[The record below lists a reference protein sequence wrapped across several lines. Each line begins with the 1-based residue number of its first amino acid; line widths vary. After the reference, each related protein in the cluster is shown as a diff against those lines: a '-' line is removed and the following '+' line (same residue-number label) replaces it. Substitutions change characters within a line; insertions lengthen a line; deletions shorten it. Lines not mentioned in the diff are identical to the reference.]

1 MTALTLASRPHPT
14 PTRSGPPVG
23 PFLRDPSGFLHTLF
37 HRATGAAAVY
47 GPVPA
52 FLVICGLAAYVA
64 LRYGWWLRRHDQWAQ
79 NARQVIISAPP
90 EVDPGAAREWWAN
103 LTGLLRPAYKRFLTG
118 QPHLAWEY
126 AWTEN
131 AVQIRIWIP
140 GVIPPGL
147 IERAAEAA
155 WPAARTHTVVPP
167 EQPLPPDAVAVGG
180 RLGLGRPDWLPLR
193 ADHHTDSLR
202 ALVGAASGLA
212 PGQHAVVQI
221 LARPATGRR
230 LARAHK
236 AAAALRGG
244 HPTRPQTHLFD
255 LITPIPATRSKQHS
269 SYIQHPERAA
279 EVRAILDKSH
289 EPQWEIAIRYG
300 IATDPAAAPQREG
313 TKPRTLH
320 RALRR
325 GLRGRAHAIASAYA
339 LYTGHNYLRRHR
351 MRHPLTVLNKR
362 WLRRGDLVSVSE
374 LAALAHLPW
383 DPAVPGLTRA
393 GAKAVPPPPT
403 IRTPGPDSK
412 PLGVSDTGTPHP
424 ITLGVADGRHHLH
437 VLGATGSGKSTLIA
451 HMILADAAAGR
462 GAVVIDPK
470 GDLIVDVLSR
480 LPEHVADKV
489 VLFDPDERQ
498 RPVLNVVQGPDR
510 DLAADNLVG
519 IFRRIFKDF
528 WGPRTDDILRS
539 ACLTLWRSPDA
550 TLADIPRLLSDPHY
564 RAPFTGRLRDPLLAE
579 FWAWYDAMSPE
590 ARSHATGPVLNKL
603 RAFLLRDF
611 IRSTIGAS
619 ASTVDLTTVLDG
631 GLLLVRAPKG
641 MLGADASAVFGSL
654 ILAKVW
660 ETVTHRA
667 RHGQAARADAAL
679 YVDECHNFL
688 TLPHG
693 LADLLAEARAY
704 RLSVILAHQDLAQ
717 LPRELREAISA
728 NARNKVY
735 FAVSPEDA
743 RSLERHVAP
752 NLSEHDLA
760 HLGAFQAGAR
770 LIVDSA
776 ETPAFTLRTQPL
788 PPPVPGRAAF
798 IRRVSRETYGHHPQH
813 NRPVPPPDDP
823 RIPTP
828 GKE

>member
-1 MTALTLASRPHPT
+1 MTRLRPGVT
-14 PTRSGPPVG
+14 PPEPPVG
-23 PFLRDPSGFLHTLF
+23 KFLRDPAAYLHELS
-37 HRATGAAAVY
+37 HRLGDVVTGRGLLAAVL
-47 GPVPA
+47 
-52 FLVICGLAAYVA
+52 LVCGVSAYVTFA
-64 LRYGWWLRRHDQWAQ
+64 YAWWLRRHEVWAR
-79 NARQVIISAPP
+79 NARQIIISAPP
-90 EVDPGAAREWWAN
+90 EVDPAAAREWWAN
-103 LTGLLRPAYKRFLTG
+103 LVGLLRPVCKRLLAG

-126 AWTEN
+126 VWAEN
-131 AVQIRIWIP
+131 AVEIRLWVP
-140 GVIPPGL
+140 GLVPPGM
-147 IERAAEAA
+147 IERAVEAA
-155 WPAARTHTVVPP
+155 WPAARTRTVSPP
-167 EQPLPPDAVAVGG
+167 ETPLPLDAIAIGG
-180 RLGLGRPDWLPLR
+180 RLGMARPDWLPLR
-193 ADHHTDSLR
+193 ADHRADSLR

-230 LARAHK
+230 LAKAHK
-236 AAAALRGG
+236 AAAALKGG
-244 HPTRPQTHLFD
+244 HPARPQAYLFD
-255 LITPIPATRSKQHS
+255 LITPASAARPRPQS
-269 SYIQHPERAA
+269 SYAQHPERAA
-279 EVRAILDKSH
+279 EVRAILDKAH
-289 EPQWEIAIRYG
+289 EPQWEVVVRYG
-300 IATDPAAAPQREG
+300 VSTAPLRAD
-313 TKPRTLH
+313 TKPRKVD

-325 GLRGRAHAIASAYA
+325 ALRGRAHAIASAYA

-351 MRHPLTVLNKR
+351 TRHPLKVLSRR
-362 WLRRGDLVSVSE
+362 WLRRGDLVSVGE
-374 LAALAHLPW
+374 LAALAHLPL
-383 DPAVPGLTRA
+383 DPAVPGLSRA
-393 GAKAVPPPPT
+393 GAKAVPPPPA
-403 IRTPGPDSK
+403 IRAPGPDAK
-412 PLGVSDTGTPHP
+412 PIGVADTGTSHP
-424 ITLGVADGRHHLH
+424 IALGVADGRHHLH

-451 HMILADAAAGR
+451 QMILADAFAGR

-489 VLFDPDERQ
+489 VLFDPDERS

-519 IFRRIFKDF
+519 IFRRIYKDF

-550 TLADIPRLLSDPHY
+550 TLADIPRLLSDPYY
-564 RAPFTGRLRDPLLAE
+564 RAPFTARLRDPLLAE

-590 ARSHATGPVLNKL
+590 ARTHATGPVLNKL

-611 IRSTIGAS
+611 IRSTIGGS
-619 ASTVDLTTVLDG
+619 ASTIDLARVLDG

-641 MLGADASAVFGSL
+641 MLGADASSVFGSL

-667 RHGQAARADAAL
+667 RHGQTARSDTAL

-693 LADLLAEARAY
+693 LSDLLAEARAY

-717 LPRELREAISA
+717 LPRDLREAISA

-743 RSLERHVAP
+743 HTLERHVTP
-752 NLSEHDLA
+752 NLSSHDLS

-776 ETPAFTLRTQPL
+776 ETPAFTLHTQPL

-798 IRRVSRETYGHHPQH
+798 IRQISRETYGHHVKRSATALPT
-813 NRPVPPPDDP
+813 DDP
-823 RIPTP
+823 RLATP
-828 GKE
+828 NKE